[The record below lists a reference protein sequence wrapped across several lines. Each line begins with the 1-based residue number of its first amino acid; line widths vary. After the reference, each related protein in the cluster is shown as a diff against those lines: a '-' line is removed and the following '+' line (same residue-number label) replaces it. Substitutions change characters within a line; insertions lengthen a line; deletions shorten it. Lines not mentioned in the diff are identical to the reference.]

1 MQALLRRATGFAG
14 YYASF
19 FYYLI
24 LLPFFDRTETEERFR
39 SRLQKAIRLSLRGFG
54 VKVIVTGQENLCDS
68 ASAIVVAN
76 HSSWFDQLAL
86 VAALDRPISFMVNPK
101 YFRFWCLAN
110 VLRKLG
116 CIPVSPQSDVQGP
129 PVAESLASGRQLL
142 ERGKWLVI
150 FPEGTRSTS
159 LLPFRRG
166 AAVLSQQTGFPL
178 QPIIIHGALQ
188 ILPRARS
195 LFDVR
200 PGEIRLEILPPKY
213 MDQTDTA
220 KAIISQIEAEFAVAQ
235 HGS

>member
-1 MQALLRRATGFAG
+1 MQTRLRRATGFAG

-39 SRLQKAIRLSLRGFG
+39 SRLQRAVRLSLRGFG
-54 VKVIVTGQENLCDS
+54 VKLIVNGQENLCDS
-68 ASAIVVAN
+68 TAAIIVAN

-86 VAALDRPISFMVNPK
+86 LAALDRPISFMVNPK
-101 YFRFWCLAN
+101 YFRFWGLRK

-116 CIPVSPQSDVQGP
+116 CIPVSPLSDVQGP
-129 PVAESLASGRQLL
+129 SVAESLASGRQLL
-142 ERGKWLVI
+142 DRGKWLVI
-150 FPEGTRSTS
+150 FPEGTRSTN

-166 AAVLSQQTGFPL
+166 AAVLAQQTGFPL

-195 LFDVR
+195 LFEVR

-213 MDQTDTA
+213 VDQSATA
-220 KAIISQIEAEFAVAQ
+220 KEITSQIEAEFTVAQ